1 MRARQ
6 FSGVSGPERRQRT
19 QQGRP
24 RVDGHA
30 PRHRRSR
37 HAVGDDVQHL
47 RVAYAWR
54 LELPRVARVVH
65 AVLVPARAA
74 GRSEVAAA
82 GGCTRRESPVECL
95 RLPPVAVIQDVMP
108 REECALVT
116 EAAHVVN
123 LLRCETKAACRSV
136 RCNEGSAGCA
146 NKTYVALAVVVLEH
160 LLVCGDEAAIIAAQH
175 VTEYWLNAHERWHVK
190 EWNSGCVCGW
200 LEWKEE
206 LAGAL
211 PKVTNLLAK
220 SSWLLHLP
228 LARTYG
234 SPCLPS

>member
-1 MRARQ
+1 M
-6 FSGVSGPERRQRT
+6 
-19 QQGRP
+19 
-24 RVDGHA
+24 
-30 PRHRRSR
+30 
-37 HAVGDDVQHL
+37 
-47 RVAYAWR
+47 
-54 LELPRVARVVH
+54 
-65 AVLVPARAA
+65 
-74 GRSEVAAA
+74 AAA

-190 EWNSGCVCGW
+190 EWNSGCERWHVKEWNSGCVCGW